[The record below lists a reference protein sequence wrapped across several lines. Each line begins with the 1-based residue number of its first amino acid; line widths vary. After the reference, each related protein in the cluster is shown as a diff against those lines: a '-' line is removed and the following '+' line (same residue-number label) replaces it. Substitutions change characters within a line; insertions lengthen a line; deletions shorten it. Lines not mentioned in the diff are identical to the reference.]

1 MARFDKILKK
11 SINVSRWITKESKW
25 NSDDMRLYNLWK
37 DIKKDLKIKKM
48 NDRDR
53 KWPIVIDN
61 ER

>member
-1 MARFDKILKK
+1 MARFDTILKK
-11 SINVSRWITKESKW
+11 SINVSRWNAKESKW
-25 NSDDMRLYNLWK
+25 NSDDMRLYNLSK